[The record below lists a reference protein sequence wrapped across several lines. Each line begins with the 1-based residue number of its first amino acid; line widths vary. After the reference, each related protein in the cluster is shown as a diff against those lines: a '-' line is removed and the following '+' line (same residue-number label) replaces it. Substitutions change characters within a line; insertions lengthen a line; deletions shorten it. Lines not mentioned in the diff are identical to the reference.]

1 MNKPDLFTHAANFA
15 PGFLQR
21 NRRSLIGIGIGLL
34 VFVALLIWAALSLI
48 GWLWGQ
54 TQSMAGAAPDAL
66 RNATGGVMEQV
77 KAFAPGAQ
85 GVLDQ
90 VKASVPGAQGM
101 LDQAKEA
108 VPGAHEMLA
117 GFVPAS
123 KPEATLQRD
132 VSGEDLGPVPRYSG
146 SMRTKWQRT
155 GEQAAAEYEGKDDY
169 VKVLD
174 YYANGFI
181 AQGFSRFVQTA
192 STEAETHEY
201 TKGSERF
208 SLSIAQKPKG
218 VISVRVETVKSRS

>member
-21 NRRSLIGIGIGLL
+21 NRRSLIGLGIGLL
-34 VFVALLIWAALSLI
+34 VFIALLIWAALSLI

-54 TQSMAGAAPDAL
+54 TQSVAGAAPEAL

-85 GVLDQ
+85 GV
-90 VKASVPGAQGM
+90 

-146 SMRTKWQRT
+146 FMRTKWQRT
-155 GEQAAAEYEGKDDY
+155 GEQTAVEYEGKGDY

-201 TKGSERF
+201 AKGSERF

>member
-21 NRRSLIGIGIGLL
+21 NRRSLIGLGIGLL
-34 VFVALLIWAALSLI
+34 VFIALLIWAALSLI

-54 TQSMAGAAPDAL
+54 TQSMAGAAPEAL

-85 GVLDQ
+85 GV
-90 VKASVPGAQGM
+90 

-146 SMRTKWQRT
+146 FMRTKWQRT
-155 GEQAAAEYEGKDDY
+155 GEQTAVEYEGKGDY

-201 TKGSERF
+201 AKGSERF

>member
-54 TQSMAGAAPDAL
+54 TQSMAGAAPEAL

-85 GVLDQ
+85 GV
-90 VKASVPGAQGM
+90 

-146 SMRTKWQRT
+146 FMRTKWQRT
-155 GEQAAAEYEGKDDY
+155 GEQAAVEYEGKGDY

-201 TKGSERF
+201 AKGSERF